1 MAKPTKEQVDALKL
15 KRMQAKYS
23 KPAKKATKK
32 KTLDATKKKSDAT
45 SGGPIKAIKSIA
57 EKRKARHKMLHD
69 I

>member
-23 KPAKKATKK
+23 KPAKAAKK
-32 KTLDATKKKSDAT
+32 KQTLDATKKKSDAT
-45 SGGPIKAIKSIA
+45 AGGAVKAIK
-57 EKRKARHKMLHD
+57 KRHKMLHD

>member
-23 KPAKKATKK
+23 KPAKKKS
-32 KTLDATKKKSDAT
+32 LDATKKKSDAT
-45 SGGPIKAIKSIA
+45 SGGMVKSIEGIA
-57 EKRKARHKMLHD
+57 KKRKKRHQMLHD